1 MTMSDDWKVLPITA
15 DDYKEWLLYKHYAH
29 RIPSVSYAFG
39 LYHGDTLE
47 AVITFGMPPSPPLMK
62 GIFGEDGDKYGYN
75 DKILELN
82 RLCANDGLPKNALS
96 FLVSRALQSLPRP
109 MCVVSF
115 ADSGMN
121 HHGYIY
127 QATNWI
133 YTGLSVAMSDWVIEG
148 REDKHRRH
156 IKEEIDKYGGIEK
169 AKEILGDKLFLK
181 ERSRKHRYFYF
192 LGSRTDRRIMKMIL
206 KYPVCPYPKG
216 DNIRYDASYQVHSNY
231 ILF

>member
-1 MTMSDDWKVLPITA
+1 MMEDDWKVLPITA
-15 DDYKEWLLYKHYAH
+15 EDYREWLLYKHYAH

-47 AVITFGMPPSPPLMK
+47 AVCTFGTPASASLCD
-62 GIFGEDGDKYGYN
+62 GIFGKEGERYGFGDK
-75 DKILELN
+75 IVELN

-109 MCVVSF
+109 MCVVSY

-133 YTGLSVAMSDWVIEG
+133 YTGLSSPHIEYEVKG
-148 REDKHRRH
+148 MENKHSRH
-156 IKEEIDKYGGIEK
+156 INDILGEWKPIEEIK
-169 AKEILGDKLFLK
+169 AILGDKIVAK

-192 LGSRTDRRIMKMIL
+192 LGSRTDRRIMRQLL
-206 KYPVCPYPKG
+206 KYPVCEYPKG